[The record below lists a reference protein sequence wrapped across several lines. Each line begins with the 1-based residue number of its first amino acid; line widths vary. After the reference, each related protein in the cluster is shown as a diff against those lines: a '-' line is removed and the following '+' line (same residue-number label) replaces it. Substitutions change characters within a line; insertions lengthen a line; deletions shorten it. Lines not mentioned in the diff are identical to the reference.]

1 MMLVKIHGHG
11 KIVTLCDSD
20 LIGKKFEDEKFQ
32 LDITP
37 RFYGGKEMKLEMT
50 LNLLEDADTVNIVGK
65 ESIKFAIEN
74 NIISED
80 RIIHVKGVPHA
91 QTFKL

>member
-1 MMLVKIHGHG
+1 MMLVKIHEHG

-20 LIGKKFEDEKFQ
+20 LIGKKLEDDKFQ

-37 RFYGGKEMKLEMT
+37 RFYGGKEMKIEMT
-50 LNLLEDADTVNIVGK
+50 LTLLEDAETVNIAGK

-80 RIIHVKGVPHA
+80 RVIYIQGVPHA

>member
-1 MMLVKIHGHG
+1 MILVKIHEHG

-20 LIGKKFEDEKFQ
+20 LIGRKLEDDKLQ
-32 LDITP
+32 LDITA
-37 RFYGGKEMKLEMT
+37 RFYGGKEMKLEMA
-50 LNLLEDADTVNIVGK
+50 LNLLEDAATVNIVGK
-65 ESIKFAIEN
+65 ESIRFAIEN

-80 RIIHVKGVPHA
+80 RVIYIQGVPNA